1 MKHRI
6 GIIGYGGM
14 GGWHVNK
21 LQTMEN
27 PEIAGIW
34 DIRECQREKARG
46 KGIHVYE
53 SLEDLLSDETV
64 DLVLIATPID
74 VHKPLAIAAMEAG
87 KNVVCEKPVTLNS
100 ADLQEMVDASVRT
113 GKVFTVHQNRRWDK
127 DFLVVK
133 KIIEEGT
140 LGPIFR
146 IESRVQGAHGIP
158 GDWRGLPEHGGG
170 MILDWGVHLLDQAL
184 LLYPE
189 AKIETV
195 YATVSHVTNTLVDD
209 GFYADLLFDNGIHMW
224 VEVGTSN
231 FVELPRWMV
240 NGTDGTAIIEDFKRN
255 GKIVCAHGEDDKDV
269 VPVVTA
275 AGLTKTMAPRR
286 EETIKTLPLP
296 EVESDVRDF
305 YRNLMAVIDGEA
317 EQIVKLPQVQ
327 RVMRLME
334 AIMESATTGKVV
346 AFEE

>member
-6 GIIGYGGM
+6 GVIGYGGM

-21 LQTMEN
+21 IATIEN
-27 PEIAGIW
+27 IELAGIW

-64 DLVLIATPID
+64 DLVLIATPND

-100 ADLQEMVDASVRT
+100 ADLQEMVDTSVRT

-158 GDWRGLPEHGGG
+158 GDWRALPEHGGG

-189 AKIETV
+189 AKLQSV